1 MRIAFLCKRQ
11 YTNKDVIF
19 DRFGRLYEIPL
30 QLARLGHEVRAYCV
44 SYQGHSSGRWVHE
57 VSGDGALEWSSTSL
71 NGPRVLNMP
80 RYPWQLL
87 TSLGAWHPQVLIG
100 ASDIPHAAL
109 TRWLADRLQVPY
121 ALDIYDNFAG
131 YGQARIPGF
140 MPALRWAIKKASLV
154 VAVSQPLRDLIVKH
168 YDTTGS
174 VVVIPN
180 CAETALFRPQDKAQC
195 RQSLGLPLH
204 AKLVGT
210 AGGLEAV
217 RGVDVLYRAWETLSR
232 QEPDLHLVLAGTVD
246 PNCPPPVGERVH
258 YLGQLPHVRTAQLF
272 GALDVGVVY
281 LRDTAFGR
289 LCFPQKAV
297 EMQAC
302 NLPYVAANI
311 GVMGEL
317 LGEVPG
323 NLYEAGSADDLVR
336 AVRRQL
342 LGPTRA
348 NFLANDWAQVVADLE
363 HKLISSMGAPAA

>member
-1 MRIAFLCKRQ
+1 M
-11 YTNKDVIF
+11 NKDVIL
-19 DRFGRLYEIPL
+19 DRYGRFYEIPH
-30 QLARLGHEVRAYCV
+30 QLARLGHEVRAYCL
-44 SYQGHSSGRWVHE
+44 SYQGQTSGTWQHE
-57 VSGDGALEWSSTSL
+57 ASGGGALGWSSTSL
-71 NGPRVLNMP
+71 DRPRIVNAA

-87 TSLGAWHPQVLIG
+87 TSLEAWHPQVLIG

-154 VAVSQPLRDLIVKH
+154 VAVSQPLRDLIAKD

-174 VVVIPN
+174 VVVMPN
-180 CAETALFRPQDKAQC
+180 CADAALFRPQDKAQC

-232 QEPDLHLVLAGTVD
+232 HDPDLHLVLAGTVD

-258 YLGQLPHVRTAQLF
+258 YLGQLPHARTAQLF

-289 LCFPQKAV
+289 FCFPQKAV

-302 NLPYVAANI
+302 KLPYVAANI

-317 LGEVPG
+317 LAKARGS
-323 NLYEAGSADDLVR
+323 LYEAGNPDDLVR

-342 LGPTRA
+342 QGPTRA
-348 NFLANDWAQVVADLE
+348 DFLANDWEQVVADLE
-363 HKLISSMGAPAA
+363 HKLISLMGA